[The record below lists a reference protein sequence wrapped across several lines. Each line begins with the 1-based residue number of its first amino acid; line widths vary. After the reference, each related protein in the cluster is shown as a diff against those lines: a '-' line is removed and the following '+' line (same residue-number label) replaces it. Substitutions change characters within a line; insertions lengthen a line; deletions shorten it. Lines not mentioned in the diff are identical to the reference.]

1 MRRNQEE
8 IRQLKSV
15 RESKVYT
22 VRNHT
27 LESITCDDNGVYA
40 SSNQNNRTFDAEIS
54 NHSTVTVRTCHKE
67 DGIFHYKEKTGQ
79 GYTKCP
85 VEQEDVF
92 ELEKYCRWNKTFT
105 QLKRMV
111 YRIKSV
117 SKPDYEPYICPVYS
131 INSDSYSKIVHDRE
145 VREHGNSKQK
155 QPYHRTDPTILK
167 RQDMLLSAN
176 KPLQEVYDLLLDES
190 GGPIQSNSM
199 SQEPRNLKQIRNRQS
214 VIGKALQST
223 NKTIPQQANDY
234 LHTLLWAQRDSV
246 SFLKTV
252 KEIHQSFIA
261 FAYTEKQLSDIE
273 KFCCKSM
280 EARVFAVDTTCNLC
294 NLWITDTSY
303 RNKRLVNTIDRG
315 APVHLNPIMLHFTKH
330 EKTFARFGLEILSAN
345 PNLKNISFIGV
356 DLESAIFTGL
366 ETMIPGL
373 RRLICVRHL
382 MKQDESKVG
391 DLPKTGQNIADRKL
405 SLSEIIKD
413 IYGSRVANF
422 Y

>member
-1 MRRNQEE
+1 
-8 IRQLKSV
+8 
-15 RESKVYT
+15 
-22 VRNHT
+22 
-27 LESITCDDNGVYA
+27 
-40 SSNQNNRTFDAEIS
+40 
-54 NHSTVTVRTCHKE
+54 
-67 DGIFHYKEKTGQ
+67 
-79 GYTKCP
+79 
-85 VEQEDVF
+85 
-92 ELEKYCRWNKTFT
+92 
-105 QLKRMV
+105 
-111 YRIKSV
+111 
-117 SKPDYEPYICPVYS
+117 
-131 INSDSYSKIVHDRE
+131 
-145 VREHGNSKQK
+145 
-155 QPYHRTDPTILK
+155 
-167 RQDMLLSAN
+167 
-176 KPLQEVYDLLLDES
+176 
-190 GGPIQSNSM
+190 M

-214 VIGKALQST
+214 AIRNSLLQST

-252 KEIHQSFIA
+252 TVIDQSHIA

-280 EARVFAVDTTCNLC
+280 EARVFAIDATYNLC

-315 APVHLNPIMLHFTKH
+315 TPVHLNPIMLHFTKH
-330 EKTFARFGLEILSAN
+330 EKTFARFGLEMLLAN
-345 PNLKNISFIGV
+345 PNLKNISFIGF

-366 ETMIPGL
+366 ETMIPGF

-391 DLPKTGQNIADRKL
+391 DLLPKTDRNIVHRKL
-405 SLSEIIKD
+405 SSSEIIKD